1 MGAQIPTVYQGDH
14 ALVGLKVGDNLFKV
28 IVNAQISCKAKLAR
42 ISQNRSSISVAD
54 MFEMQMLMNHFSQ
67 LCEMCTNVVAASNTA
82 SLSMIRN
89 FKQ

>member
-1 MGAQIPTVYQGDH
+1 MGAEIPNEYDGGH
-14 ALVGLKVGDNLFKV
+14 KLAGLKVGDDLFKV
-28 IVNAQISCKAKLAR
+28 VIRAQMSCKKKLET
-42 ISQNRSSISVAD
+42 ISNNRSSISVAD

-82 SLSMIRN
+82 SLSMIRS